1 MVFIIKSLSIRRQ
14 SNEFYKVTNAKK
26 IDKDGTGLG
35 LSIAKRIIERH
46 SGKIWR
52 DSQED
57 IETKFSFTLNFV
69 RRNGNEIY

>member
-1 MVFIIKSLSIRRQ
+1 
-14 SNEFYKVTNAKK
+14 VTNAKK

-69 RRNGNEIY
+69 RRNGSEIY